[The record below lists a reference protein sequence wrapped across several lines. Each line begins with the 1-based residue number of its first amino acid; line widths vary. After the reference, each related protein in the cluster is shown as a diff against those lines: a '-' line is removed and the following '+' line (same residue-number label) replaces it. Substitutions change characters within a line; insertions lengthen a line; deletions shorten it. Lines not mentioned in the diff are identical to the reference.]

1 MSLPRGDSRALA
13 ASATAIALTIG
24 SAFFNTR
31 DKPGGG
37 VTVRR
42 EYVGWK
48 PAYAAVKMAVEAVKE
63 SSDLYLPLK
72 AAVGAVSIL
81 MKNFDVS
88 VSYLQTENVLIFQL
102 LPALANLG

>member
-1 MSLPRGDSRALA
+1 M
-13 ASATAIALTIG
+13 
-24 SAFFNTR
+24 
-31 DKPGGG
+31 
-37 VTVRR
+37 
-42 EYVGWK
+42 GWK